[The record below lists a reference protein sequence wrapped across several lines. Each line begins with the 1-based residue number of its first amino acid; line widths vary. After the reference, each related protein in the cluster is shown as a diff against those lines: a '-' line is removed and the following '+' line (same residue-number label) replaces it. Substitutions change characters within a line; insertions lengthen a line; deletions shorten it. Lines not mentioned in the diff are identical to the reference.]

1 MTSSSRRRF
10 PLGLTLVAAAL
21 FAVCVAL
28 GVWQVQR
35 FQWKLGV
42 LAKIAAMQKAPP
54 QPIGPV
60 LARLAAGQNVEFTR
74 VATGCAA
81 GPAEP
86 AGFVMGV
93 RESEYIWRA
102 QSACR
107 LAAPPYD
114 GLVAD
119 RGVLQTANGATA
131 APSAILPSPG
141 RLVGVLRQGKTAAEG
156 FGLTHPAPLVL
167 VVEQETPAAPGVA
180 PAPPPPGAP
189 DDLQYVGEYT
199 LTWFGLAG
207 VVACFYAALLWRRY
221 RP

>member
-1 MTSSSRRRF
+1 MTSDSRRGF
-10 PLGLTLVAAAL
+10 PVGLTLAAAAL
-21 FAVCVAL
+21 FAVCLAL

-42 LAKIAAMQKAPP
+42 LAKIAAMQKAPA

-60 LARLAAGQNVEFTR
+60 LARLAAGQSVEFTR
-74 VATGCAA
+74 VAVGCAPGQA
-81 GPAEP
+81 AP

-107 LAAPPYD
+107 VAAPPYD
-114 GLVAD
+114 GLIAD
-119 RGVLQTANGATA
+119 RGVLQAAIGATA
-131 APSAILPSPG
+131 PPAATLPPPG
-141 RLVGVLRQGKTAAEG
+141 QLVGVLRQGKTAPGG
-156 FGLTHPAPLVL
+156 FGLAHPAPLVL
-167 VVEQETPAAPGVA
+167 VVEQETPAAPGVV

-199 LTWFGLAG
+199 FTWFGLAG

-221 RP
+221 RA